1 MKVPVVVVSKTPPG
15 GRCELYS
22 RIMFE
27 IVKAHRNVY
36 YTLIPADIYEEEV
49 SPPVVLVGGEPIYPE
64 DGVMLTPSEILTA
77 LKDKGAEPREDI
89 SSLEEILW
97 EMYEDFLSD
106 L

>member
-64 DGVMLTPSEILTA
+64 V
-77 LKDKGAEPREDI
+77 